1 MEVGAKI
8 LGAQTSSARRSVG
21 RDWCARL
28 EETLELTLG
37 CRIRTWSNIHR
48 ISCSSECDIPEEK
61 LLQDFI
67 MAKRNAFEAQKGLT
81 QQNEKHSKKA
91 VIFEL

>member
-8 LGAQTSSARRSVG
+8 LGARTSSARRSVG

-37 CRIRTWSNIHR
+37 GWIRTWSTIHR
-48 ISCSSECDIPEEK
+48 ISCSLECDIPEEK
-61 LLQDFI
+61 LLQDLI
-67 MAKRNAFEAQKGLT
+67 SGPKKHIRGSKRPNATK
-81 QQNEKHSKKA
+81 
-91 VIFEL
+91 